1 MNMHTLK
8 MFSFS
13 LVALSLLASLTP
25 AESQAAKLAD
35 GQRCSTNSACQ
46 SGSCTPGPSY
56 FPNSSGPKY
65 CLNRNLNCALPGTA
79 GARYGQNYSFK
90 GNTLKCLNPGLYGWG
105 RLSAQFMLPVDKN
118 HAPIKA
124 PLKKVEL
131 CVGAIHARSYYEAYV
146 TEGTCRDRGGGWYPG
161 AVITLVT
168 TTPVRH
174 TVPAR
179 RRYSNYNYQP
189 PSTTWGFGSGGGSV
203 FIPTCAVA
211 KAQLDDGRV
220 LTKFV
225 CERRSYQ

>member
-124 PLKKVEL
+124 PLKKLNSVSAQSMRVRITSSKPMSPKAL
-131 CVGAIHARSYYEAYV
+131 A
-146 TEGTCRDRGGGWYPG
+146 GTV
-161 AVITLVT
+161 AVAGI
-168 TTPVRH
+168 PVR
-174 TVPAR
+174 
-179 RRYSNYNYQP
+179 S
-189 PSTTWGFGSGGGSV
+189 
-203 FIPTCAVA
+203 
-211 KAQLDDGRV
+211 
-220 LTKFV
+220 
-225 CERRSYQ
+225 